1 MSEITYLGS
10 LGFNKEMMISLMATA
25 LLNICAK
32 TRETEAGRSEFEDS
46 LNYITRLPQKATID
60 IYIERWLSS

>member
-1 MSEITYLGS
+1 
-10 LGFNKEMMISLMATA
+10 MISLMATA

>member
-25 LLNICAK
+25 L
-32 TRETEAGRSEFEDS
+32 FEHMCK
-46 LNYITRLPQKATID
+46 NKRG
-60 IYIERWLSS
+60 